1 MWIERIEFVGF
12 GNLVNQ
18 KIEFSRSKLNLVVES
33 NEYGKSTIGDAI
45 WAVLFDYP
53 DTRTSAKKLSDRE
66 ARQPAAGGPYKVC
79 LDIVHKDRS
88 LRIVRDFAAKTVRVF
103 DQNKGDIDV
112 TTDYL
117 SGPTQDDLGQKL
129 TGMSRD
135 LFRNTFFVG
144 QGDLDSNALNEADDL
159 SPLLQSLADSSG
171 AATTSATAVSVLET
185 ALAHFPY
192 QGIRVRAD
200 KLLQQLESE
209 QERLQVVLSELSS
222 EHEGA
227 QIEFGKLTELEN
239 KIQSIDMQSKA
250 SDYFQLCMEA
260 ADVDSRLIKA
270 QERVLRVNDLKTQLA
285 KLSEFKEFPVER
297 SRSVEELWTKRESR
311 LSDHQRMELELKLKE
326 KQVQARQLEIREKWE
341 DVNQFTVEDAQNISS
356 LARTLGEVKGE
367 ISDSKRKRDDEAV
380 RVKEVGVELD
390 KLSSVRSALLN
401 LDARDMDNAQA
412 YNAMITAARDQIRE
426 CEGTVWRARQILPE
440 IEEQRKGKLSSCRN
454 SFFAQGILFVIFAG
468 LVGAMMSVFH
478 MTWSDPRLL
487 ASVVPL
493 LVVAGWVLFTFMQ
506 LGAAKSYRAEDAKKA
521 KDDEQSGT
529 DKGTE
534 LHQKIMGL
542 EIRLDDLARKA
553 GITSG
558 AELTKHIQSYGTASA
573 QLKDLDLLDQML
585 DGRESHL
592 VKLAGQLEPYFTK
605 AKRNADKITSE
616 LAFKLAD
623 DINQFLEES
632 RTVSSS
638 SGALD
643 HHRSELKFLADEIK
657 DIDAQLKEHFD
668 IAKVE
673 HPGDPA
679 VGYQEFT
686 AALKSYRQ
694 WESLMSELGRM
705 EQDTTSDLPV
715 GELPSIVSKLETRRK
730 TLWSKIEDL
739 IARYP
744 DIGQLAP
751 PLESPTVSGSSA
763 ELPAGEAA
771 LDEMRKQR
779 EELLVKTRAATGNY
793 DERYVRTVEELE
805 DLEFDIEHVRRG
817 KSALE
822 LARDTFLRLSEET
835 HSHWS
840 SRLNE
845 ISKEM
850 LQSLSTDFESFHFDP
865 ELRLTARRKGQ
876 SEPLQPANINSQAS
890 GGTREQ
896 LHLLARMVVA
906 KHLAEQ
912 SALPIILDEPF
923 SESDDGRFLSVMRFL
938 LGTMVGQ
945 HQVILFSCHHNRHQ
959 WLVDQLSEEQ
969 RDLVQQCRLEPLA
982 VMSDATSSSL

>member
-1 MWIERIEFVGF
+1 MWIERIEFIGF

-18 KIEFSRSKLNLVVES
+18 KIEFSRTRLNLVVES

-53 DTRTSAKKLSDRE
+53 DTRTTAKKIGDRE
-66 ARQPAAGGPYKVC
+66 AKQPAAGGAYKVC
-79 LDIVHKDRS
+79 LDVVDKERS

-112 TTDYL
+112 TSDYL

-144 QGDLDSNALNEADDL
+144 QGDLDSNALNQADDL

-171 AATTSATAVSVLET
+171 AATTSATAVAVLES

-200 KLLQQLESE
+200 KLLQQLETE
-209 QERLQVVLSELSS
+209 QERLHDLLTELSS

-227 QIEFGKLTELEN
+227 QIEFGKLAELES
-239 KIQSIDMQSKA
+239 KIQSIEMKSRV
-250 SDYFQLCMEA
+250 SDYFQLCMDA
-260 ADVDSRLIKA
+260 ADLDSRLIKA
-270 QERVLRVNDLKTQLA
+270 QERVLRVNDLKTQMA
-285 KLSEFKEFPVER
+285 KLNEFKDFPVER
-297 SRSVEELWTKRESR
+297 SRSVEELWTKRQSR
-311 LSDHQRMELELKLKE
+311 LSDHQRMEVDLKLKD
-326 KQVQARQLEIREKWE
+326 KQMQARQLEIREKWE
-341 DVNQFTVEDAQNISS
+341 GVNQFTVEDAQNISS
-356 LARTLGEVKGE
+356 LARTLSEVKGE
-367 ISDSKRKRDDEAV
+367 VSDSKKKRDDEAV

-390 KLSSVRSALLN
+390 KLSGVRSALLN
-401 LDARDMDNAQA
+401 LDARDLDNAQA
-412 YNAMITAARDQIRE
+412 YNAMIVAAREQIRE

-440 IEEQRKGKLSSCRN
+440 IEEQRKSKLSSCRN
-454 SFFAQGILFVIFAG
+454 SFVAQGILFVIFAG

-478 MTWSDPRLL
+478 LGASDPRLL
-487 ASVVPL
+487 ASLVPL
-493 LVVAGWVLFTFMQ
+493 VVVVGWGLFTFMQ
-506 LGAAKSYRAEDAKKA
+506 LGAAKAYRADDARKA
-521 KDDEQSGT
+521 KEDEQSGT

-558 AELTKHIQSYGTASA
+558 AELTKHIQSYGSSSA
-573 QLKDLDLLDQML
+573 QLKDLDLLDQMI

-592 VKLAGQLEPYFTK
+592 VKLTGQLEPYFTK
-605 AKRNADKITSE
+605 AKRSADNITSE

-623 DINQFLEES
+623 DINHFLEES
-632 RTVSSS
+632 RTVSAS
-638 SGALD
+638 SGSLE
-643 HHRSELKFLADEIK
+643 HLRSELKFLADELQ
-657 DIDAQLKEHFD
+657 DIDAQLKEHFAN
-668 IAKVE
+668 AKLE
-673 HPGDPA
+673 HPDD
-679 VGYQEFT
+679 VTLGYEEFT
-686 AALKSYRQ
+686 SALNKYRQ
-694 WESLMSELGRM
+694 WESLMTELGRM
-705 EQDTTSDLPV
+705 DQDTTSDLPV
-715 GELPSIVSKLETRRK
+715 GELPAIVAKLESQRK
-730 TLWSKIEDL
+730 ALWTKIEDL
-739 IARYP
+739 ISKYP

-751 PLESPTVSGSSA
+751 PMESPAHQVAIADADSP
-763 ELPAGEAA
+763 ELSVEELRA
-771 LDEMRKQR
+771 KR
-779 EELLVKTRAATGNY
+779 EDLLVKTRSATKNY
-793 DERYVRTVEELE
+793 DEKYLRTVEELE
-805 DLEFDIEHVRRG
+805 DLELDIEHVRRG

-822 LARDTFLRLSEET
+822 LARDTFQRLSDET

-850 LQSLSTDFESFHFDP
+850 LQSLSTDFESLHFDP

-923 SESDDGRFLSVMRFL
+923 SESDDDRFLSVMRFL
-938 LGTMVGQ
+938 LSTIVGQ
-945 HQVILFSCHHNRHQ
+945 HQVILFSCHHKRHQ
-959 WLVDQLSEEQ
+959 WLIDQLSEEQ
-969 RDLVQQCRLEPLA
+969 RNLVQQCRLQPLTM
-982 VMSDATSSSL
+982 MSDAASPSA